1 MAKKGKRLVLCNATA
16 GKEGEFNKWYD
27 EVHAKELLALKGY
40 SGITRYKVDAQIRP
54 QANPPEFG
62 YMTIWH
68 FDDVDTA
75 NASSMAAR
83 PNLTMSDSL
92 DFGRTVMLDMEE
104 IFHYK
109 K

>member
-1 MAKKGKRLVLCNATA
+1 
-16 GKEGEFNKWYD
+16 
-27 EVHAKELLALKGY
+27 
-40 SGITRYKVDAQIRP
+40 
-54 QANPPEFG
+54 
-62 YMTIWH
+62 
-68 FDDVDTA
+68 
-75 NASSMAAR
+75 MAAR